1 MKIAIVTGAS
11 SGLGREFVKE
21 LAAGKKFEEIWVIA
35 RRREEMLSLGQRG
48 ICLRVLPLDLTEE
61 ESFTEISG
69 LLEREKPEVG
79 LLINNAGFGHVISF
93 AEERAEEILS
103 MMRLNN
109 EAPLKLIKLCLPH
122 MKRGS
127 AIINVCS
134 VAGFLPLPKL
144 AVYSASK
151 SFLLRFSRALA
162 RELKPGGITVTA
174 LCPYWIT
181 DTGFISKAEGPK
193 NPFGALKAKDV
204 AKSALSAARKGDA
217 LCIPGFMGKLTYL
230 GGRFLPLSILL
241 SFQKVFRA

>member
-11 SGLGREFVKE
+11 SGLGREFVNE

-48 ICLRVLPLDLTEE
+48 IRLRVLPLDLTEE

-93 AEERAEEILS
+93 AEERSEEILS
-103 MMRLNN
+103 MIRLNN

-134 VAGFLPLPKL
+134 VAGFVPLPKL

-174 LCPYWIT
+174 LCPYWIR
-181 DTGFISKAEGPK
+181 DTEFISRAGGPK
-193 NPFGALKAKDV
+193 SPFGALKAKDV

-217 LCIPGFMGKLTYL
+217 LCIPGFIGKLTYL

-241 SFQKVFRA
+241 SCQKIFRA